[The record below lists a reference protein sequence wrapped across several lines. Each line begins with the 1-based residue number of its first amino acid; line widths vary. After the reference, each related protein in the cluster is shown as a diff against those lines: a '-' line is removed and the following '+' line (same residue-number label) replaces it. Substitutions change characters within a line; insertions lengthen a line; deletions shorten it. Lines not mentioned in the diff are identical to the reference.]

1 MYVPG
6 IGKVKSDKVKRRTA
20 KEGRNGKERKRNT
33 GIVEEG
39 KKKRKQEG
47 NVQFGVVKENMG
59 GFKIKLY

>member
-20 KEGRNGKERKRNT
+20 KEGRNEKERKRNT

-39 KKKRKQEG
+39 RKTGRKCSIRSRKREHG
-47 NVQFGVVKENMG
+47 RV
-59 GFKIKLY
+59 